1 MYILRPDEK
10 TTLVTLYSQDTFV
23 RGEVVTKESV
33 VRVNIWPRTDG
44 VPNYLHILK
53 PHVIVF
59 GGMPVK
65 PYTFSEIY
73 FPTSQLIGF
82 HTVPPTDEPLDYDP
96 EEANRM
102 MQDVQV
108 LLGTFVVKG
117 KIRIST
123 QTELAAGLEVA
134 RLSWLSL
141 YDAQIANPHL
151 PQMPP
156 MEVPMMLIDPDHVAF
171 AVGA

>member
-65 PYTFSEIY
+65 PYTISEIY
-73 FPTSQLIGF
+73 IPTSQLIGF
-82 HTVPPTDEPLDYDP
+82 HTDPPTDEP
-96 EEANRM
+96 
-102 MQDVQV
+102 
-108 LLGTFVVKG
+108 
-117 KIRIST
+117 
-123 QTELAAGLEVA
+123 
-134 RLSWLSL
+134 
-141 YDAQIANPHL
+141 
-151 PQMPP
+151 
-156 MEVPMMLIDPDHVAF
+156 
-171 AVGA
+171 